1 MADEP
6 TGEETPAT
14 SAASGIEAPPSFAGN
29 EQAVVAFNAVVDEI
43 RSQDTKTD
51 IGTIIYELRGHN
63 NEEWQQILVGHV
75 KHLVSTGKLDPADP
89 EFKQIFMRG
98 VPKNPEGA
106 VDPGDESAESE
117 EEGVAR

>member
-14 SAASGIEAPPSFAGN
+14 SAASGIEAMPSFAGN
-29 EQAVVAFNAVVDEI
+29 EQAVVAVNAVVDEI
-43 RSQDTKTD
+43 RSRDTKTD

-98 VPKNPEGA
+98 VPKNIEAAVETDAPE
-106 VDPGDESAESE
+106 E
-117 EEGVAR
+117 EEGEATT